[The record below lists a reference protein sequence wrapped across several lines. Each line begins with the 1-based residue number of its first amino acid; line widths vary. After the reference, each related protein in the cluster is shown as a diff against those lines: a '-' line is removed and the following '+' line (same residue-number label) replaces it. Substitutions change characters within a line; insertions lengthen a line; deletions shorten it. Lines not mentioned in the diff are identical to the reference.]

1 MPDFKRTE
9 HHSGRTL
16 RNDFT
21 LVNMADV
28 LFWLPVLTIDAGA
41 DDSDKLIA
49 VPAAKQWIVQSIAV
63 NLIST
68 ASVGNR
74 QMRVDIR
81 DGSAN
86 LLASVAAGAVQA
98 ASLTRDFT
106 FAPGLVNQTAFVDN
120 ILITSFPEGIILL
133 PTYDVRVYDSAAI
146 DAAADDMIV
155 RLLVRERNDPVTT

>member
-1 MPDFKRTE
+1 MADPKRTE
-9 HHSGRTL
+9 HLAGRTL

-21 LVNMADV
+21 VVNLADI
-28 LFWLPVLTIDAGA
+28 LFWLPVLTLDIAT
-41 DDSDKLIA
+41 DDSDKLIV
-49 VPAAKQWIVQSIAV
+49 VPAAKQWIIQSVAV

-68 ASVGNR
+68 ATVGNR

-106 FAPGLVNQTAFVDN
+106 FAPGLVNQTAFVDDT
-120 ILITSFPEGIILL
+120 LITSFPEGIILL
-133 PTYDVRVYDSAAI
+133 PTYDVRVYDSAVI
-146 DAAADDMIV
+146 DVAADDMIV
-155 RLLVRERNDPVTT
+155 RLLVRERDDPVTT

>member
-1 MPDFKRTE
+1 MPDPKRIE
-9 HHSGRTL
+9 HLAGRTL
-16 RNDFT
+16 RNDFS
-21 LVNMADV
+21 LVNIADV
-28 LFWLPVLTIDAGA
+28 LFWLSVLTIDAA
-41 DDSDKLIA
+41 INDSDKLIV
-49 VPAAKQWIVQSIAV
+49 VPAAKQWIIQSVAV

-74 QMRVDIR
+74 QIRVDIR

-98 ASLTRDFT
+98 ASLTRDYT
-106 FAPGLVNQTAFVDN
+106 FAPGLVNQTVFVDD

-155 RLLVRERNDPVTT
+155 RLLVRERDDPVPT

>member
-1 MPDFKRTE
+1 MADPKRTE
-9 HHSGRTL
+9 HLAGRTL

-28 LFWLPVLTIDAGA
+28 LFWLPVLTIDAA
-41 DDSDKLIA
+41 LNDSDKLIV
-49 VPAAKQWIVQSIAV
+49 VPAAKQWIIQSIAV

-68 ASVGNR
+68 AIVGNR

-86 LLASVAAGAVQA
+86 LLASVAAGAIQT

-106 FAPGLVNQTAFVDN
+106 FAPGLVNQTAFVDD

-133 PTYDVRVYDSAAI
+133 PAYDVRIYDSAAV

-155 RLLVRERNDPVTT
+155 RLLVRERDDPVTT